1 MNEKVINQRIK
12 EIKKQLKYCEERDK
26 VCCAFGSE
34 QEIAELEKELEE
46 LENMEEEDTIIH
58 IQLNEPN
65 EKIAK
70 KVVKDLLGNTGIQT
84 TNRYLHSKES
94 EEE

>member
-1 MNEKVINQRIK
+1 MNEKERNQRIK

-34 QEIAELEKELEE
+34 QEIAELERELEE
-46 LENMEEEDTIIH
+46 LEN
-58 IQLNEPN
+58 EPN
-65 EKIAK
+65 EEIAK

-84 TNRYLHSKES
+84 TNRYLHSKEM
-94 EEE
+94 E

>member
-1 MNEKVINQRIK
+1 MKGKVIKQRIR

-46 LENMEEEDTIIH
+46 LENMEEE
-58 IQLNEPN
+58 
-65 EKIAK
+65 
-70 KVVKDLLGNTGIQT
+70 
-84 TNRYLHSKES
+84 
-94 EEE
+94 